1 MVIDSNS
8 NNILSSSGNAKG
20 RVDGNASSKNNAAE
34 SQAQNTPKPEVS
46 LSSQAQ
52 QLSQLESKIQATPDV
67 DTQRVADIKQAI
79 ADGTYEINP
88 DRIAESMLAQDN
100 FFS

>member
-20 RVDGNASSKNNAAE
+20 RIDSNANSKSTTAEAQTQNA
-34 SQAQNTPKPEVS
+34 PKPEVS

-52 QLSQLESKIQATPDV
+52 SLSQLESKIQATPDV
-67 DTQRVADIKQAI
+67 DSQRVADIKQAI
-79 ADGTYEINP
+79 ADGTFEINP
-88 DRIAESMLAQDN
+88 ERIADRMLAQDRL
-100 FFS
+100 F